1 MSYLDEASYLGSVS
15 SAVGSEQPPVPSGD
29 QANQLI
35 GLGEDTVSLP
45 GGIIIKRATLM
56 LFLGLAAG
64 ALALYLYQ
72 RSKRSQRKD

>member
-1 MSYLDEASYLGSVS
+1 
-15 SAVGSEQPPVPSGD
+15 VPSGA

-35 GLGEDTVSLP
+35 GLGDTVTLP
-45 GGIIIKRATLM
+45 GGFVIKRDILM

-72 RSKRSQRKD
+72 RSKKG